1 MMFIQPGLCTLLLLA
16 GCGWAAWLAA
26 GYRPDGIAAAG
37 LGLSVA
43 ASFAAYMA
51 TDRKDEALWLRFG
64 LPEPVRIG
72 MRAVR
77 WRVSDLD
84 IWAAERPVAGGE
96 VGRRRTGRRR
106 RDAETDVPGSG
117 ESGGV
122 R

>member
-1 MMFIQPGLCTLLLLA
+1 MSEAGARQLLRREEVEER
-16 GCGWAAWLAA
+16 
-26 GYRPDGIAAAG
+26 Y
-37 LGLSVA
+37 GLSRSWIYSEMRA
-43 ASFAAYMA
+43 G
-51 TDRKDEALWLRFG
+51 RF
-64 LPEPVRIG
+64 PEPVRIG